1 MTNGTSQSLNEKLF
15 NNPAGFAIFHIVLAI
30 PTYIIPYIKPGAVS
44 KAAAA
49 LSMDQNFSNGIGFA
63 STFWT
68 VVQIALYA
76 GLFYGSLQRGKYVN
90 KGYLKAF
97 PIAAA
102 VFDLAPVLN
111 WIPFVPSIMHILSL
125 AMGIPEG
132 QKQNSAQTTT
142 QKAA

>member
-1 MTNGTSQSLNEKLF
+1 MTNGTSQSLSEKIF

-30 PTYIIPYIKPGAVS
+30 PTYIIPYLKPGVMS

-49 LSMDQNFSNGIGFA
+49 ISMDQNFSSGVSFA

-68 VVQIALYA
+68 IVQVALYA
-76 GLFYGSLQRGKYVN
+76 GLIYGSFKRGKHVN
-90 KGYLKAF
+90 KGYLTAF

-102 VFDLAPVLN
+102 IFDLVPLLS
-111 WIPFVPSIMHILSL
+111 WIPLVPSVMHILSL

-132 QKQNSAQTTT
+132 QRQSSTQTSTHE
-142 QKAA
+142 AA